1 MFFYLGPKKTIT
13 TVPSGVKMKVE
24 SRSLPSAIDLSVV
37 VLLSVHIFKYYI
49 YPPLL
54 ELIAAWLTTIPWLK
68 LKTTAPLTGHKSS
81 HS

>member
-1 MFFYLGPKKTIT
+1 MFFYLGPKKTVT
-13 TVPSGVKMKVE
+13 TVPSEVKMKVE

-37 VLLSVHIFKYYI
+37 VLLSVQIFKYYI

-54 ELIAAWLTTIPWLK
+54 DLIAACLTTIPWLK
-68 LKTTAPLTGHKSS
+68 LKTTAPLTGHKSP